1 MDELNQHE
9 AQEALS
15 RLPRG
20 QYLLTA
26 GYGHCRNGLI
36 IERVSLGAD
45 EPPTVILSVRKGHAL
60 SPLIR
65 DSGRFGIAEIGRTD
79 EMLGRLFRNP
89 TTLQDDDP
97 FLGHALIDAPLKLE
111 IPIPVRAVTWM
122 TCELL
127 RHLDIEADH
136 EVYIGRVT
144 NHGVNQ
150 EMLEAEVADA
160 AINKTIERSTDR
172 SPRRSRATSRT
183 RNRASA

>member
-45 EPPTVILSVRKGHAL
+45 DPPTVILSVRKGHAL

-65 DSGRFGIAEIGRTD
+65 DSGRFGIAEIGHTD
-79 EMLGRLFRNP
+79 EMLSRLFRDP

-97 FLGHALIDAPLKLE
+97 FLGHALIDDPLKLE
-111 IPIPVRAVTWM
+111 IPIPVRAVTWL

-144 NHGVNQ
+144 SQGVNQ

-160 AINKTIERSTDR
+160 VINKTIDR
-172 SPRRSRATSRT
+172 SPRRNRATSRT